1 MGRSFTYE
9 MPVTDIILERLP
21 LSLAFT
27 FAAFALTWIIAVP
40 IGIYS
45 AVRQYSLTDYLATTV
60 SFIGLAVPNFLLA
73 LGLAYLVFVYSG
85 HAITSLYSLEFRNCP
100 VDSGQGSRRSQ
111 ECLAGGGGDRGGR
124 HRSAGADPARQP
136 CSTS

>member
-1 MGRSFTYE
+1 MRNFLTKGEMGRSFIYS

-40 IGIYS
+40 LGIYS
-45 AVRQYSLTDYLATTV
+45 AVRQYSLTDYLATTM

-73 LGLAYLVFVYSG
+73 LGLALPGIRQLPVMPLPACTRWSFATRRG
-85 HAITSLYSLEFRNCP
+85 RGRNWP
-100 VDSGQGSRRSQ
+100 TWPRTPGSRYS
-111 ECLAGGGGDRGGR
+111 
-124 HRSAGADPARQP
+124 
-136 CSTS
+136 